1 MAGLRLKEYFTFT
14 KRERNGIIVLLSL
27 LVILMIADQFIDFY
41 SDKEIVLMNENF
53 KKEIDAFEKSLENKK
68 KNNRVKLLYSQATNK
83 NVNNQNKYSNN
94 NRWIIPDS
102 LFKFDPNI
110 VKENELKKLGF
121 SEKQV
126 VTFLNF
132 RKAGGC
138 FYKKTDILKVYGI
151 SEEQYIALE
160 PYIKVTNDSL
170 SNIKKKDNKSQPKQ
184 IIVEINST
192 NADSLELINGI
203 GPVYAE
209 RIIKYRN
216 LLGGFVY
223 KSQLYEV
230 YGLDSVLISKIK
242 PQIKIDSSLIRK
254 INLNNA
260 DYKDLIKHPYLNKYQ
275 TQSILKFREIQGA
288 FQEVDEITAN
298 NLLPEEVFQKIK
310 PYLKK

>member
-1 MAGLRLKEYFTFT
+1 MAGKRLKEYFTFT

-27 LVILMIADQFIDFY
+27 LMILLIADQFINFS

-68 KNNRVKLLYSQATNK
+68 SNKNEKFSYSQTTNK
-83 NVNNQNKYSNN
+83 NDQYQNNYSNN

-110 VKENELKKLGF
+110 VKENDLEKLGF
-121 SEKQV
+121 SEKQIT
-126 VTFLNF
+126 TFLNF

-138 FYKKTDILKVYGI
+138 FYKKADILKVYGI
-151 SEEQYIALE
+151 SEEQYIAFE
-160 PYIKVTNDSL
+160 PYITIANESQ
-170 SNIKKKDNKSQPKQ
+170 SNIEKKDNKNQLKQ

-192 NADSLELINGI
+192 NVDSLELVNGI

-209 RIIKYRN
+209 RIIKYRD

-223 KSQLYEV
+223 KTQLYEV
-230 YGLDSVLISKIK
+230 YGLDSALISNIL
-242 PQIKIDSSLIRK
+242 PQINLDSSLIRK
-254 INLNNA
+254 ININNA
-260 DYKDLIKHPYLNKYQ
+260 DYKDLIKHPYLNKFQ

-288 FQEVDEITAN
+288 FQEVEEIIAN

-310 PYLKK
+310 PYLEK